1 MKIRITKPGI
11 FGADGAIEIGTE
23 ITLSGEPPVGWAG
36 KYEVVQAPTK
46 ADAKPVT
53 NPKKD

>member
-1 MKIRITKPGI
+1 MRIRITKPGI

-23 ITLSGEPPVGWAG
+23 IALSGEPPVGWAG
-36 KYEVVQAPTK
+36 KYEVVQSPTK
-46 ADAKPVT
+46 TDAKPVT